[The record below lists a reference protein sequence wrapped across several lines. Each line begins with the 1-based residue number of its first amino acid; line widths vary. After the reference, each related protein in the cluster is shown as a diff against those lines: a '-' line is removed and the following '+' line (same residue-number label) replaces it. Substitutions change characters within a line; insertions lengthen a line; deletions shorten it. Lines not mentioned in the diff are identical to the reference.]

1 MSWND
6 KKESVQKSPSIFPL
20 SFILQFIQKA
30 YFFSFK
36 APIQDFYQLVT
47 FIFNQLSF
55 HERDANGTTPSPP
68 PNIFLYHL

>member
-6 KKESVQKSPSIFPL
+6 KEESVQKSPSIFPL

-36 APIQDFYQLVT
+36 AQTQD
-47 FIFNQLSF
+47 SC
-55 HERDANGTTPSPP
+55 
-68 PNIFLYHL
+68 